1 VLAGRSFEDYRPA
14 HDLFAWCL
22 GPVTVA
28 LAVPVYKQRGRL
40 RAAALPLACRVA
52 LGGAS
57 TIAAVLALAVLAQ
70 VDGGVLPA
78 LAVKSVTAPI
88 AIELAKLQGGDPA
101 LAATFAILT
110 GTLGAMFGPAL
121 LTRCRVTDPVARGIA
136 LGTTS
141 HGQGTAAALLESEAA
156 GALSSLAMASAAV
169 FTATVAP
176 AYIPAPATAAY
187 AVGCPPCGVTRMAH
201 VSPAQLLPR
210 SACIVHEVGIRLAPP
225 DAQPIGPGHRAMTEI
240 GSLTPSGCISGSN
253 TSRHGTPSGTLRC
266 TARAV

>member
-1 VLAGRSFEDYRPA
+1 MPAEALHLAAMLLLTISVYALARALYRKYHHPLIQPVFLGASLIILALVLAGRSFEDYRPA

-40 RAAALPLACRVA
+40 RAAALPLACGVA

-57 TIAAVLALAVLAQ
+57 TIAAVLALAVLAH

-121 LTRCRVTDPVARGIA
+121 LTRCRDTDPVARGIA

-141 HGQGTAAALLESEAA
+141 HGQGTAAALLEGEAA
-156 GALSSLAMASAAV
+156 GALSSLAMAGAAV

-176 AYIPAPATAAY
+176 AYIPA
-187 AVGCPPCGVTRMAH
+187 
-201 VSPAQLLPR
+201 LL
-210 SACIVHEVGIRLAPP
+210 RL
-225 DAQPIGPGHRAMTEI
+225 
-240 GSLTPSGCISGSN
+240 LTP
-253 TSRHGTPSGTLRC
+253 
-266 TARAV
+266 